1 MHLSARPSHWWFA
14 WLQAT
19 LEMVGQIEQRNTEMA
34 ELERSLLD
42 LHQIFLDMSVL
53 VAGQSEMLDKIEGWV
68 RTPLCCNPARFGCS

>member
-1 MHLSARPSHWWFA
+1 
-14 WLQAT
+14 
-19 LEMVGQIEQRNTEMA
+19 MVSQIEQRNSEMA

-68 RTPLCCNPARFGCS
+68 SPKILSRSLVATASGLCRRAAHV

>member
-1 MHLSARPSHWWFA
+1 
-14 WLQAT
+14 
-19 LEMVGQIEQRNTEMA
+19 MVGQIEQRNTEMA

-68 RTPLCCNPARFGCS
+68 RTPLF